1 MNIIVC
7 AKEVLDVSEIK
18 TDPKTN
24 RPVLQGIDK
33 KISDIDKNAVEEAVR
48 IKEKLGG
55 KIIILSVGPSEANE
69 RIKELL
75 AMGADEARIIPFSG
89 DQNYRV
95 VSNILADA
103 VKKIGEYDIV
113 LCGEASID
121 MFSGQVGPLLA
132 EKLGLSQITYAKNID
147 AEEDKL
153 TVDRDLGDKKVT
165 VESPYPVVVT
175 VTKEINEPR
184 LPSLMDILG
193 AANKPIETWEPSTF
207 VDSKKLEPRMETL
220 EVKGMSMERKN
231 VVFEDDLDDAVK
243 ELVDRLAKDGV
254 LG

>member
-7 AKEVLDVSEIK
+7 AKEVLDVSQIK

-24 RPVLQGIDK
+24 EPVLKGIDK

-55 KIIILSVGPSEANE
+55 KVTVLSVGPGEPSE

-75 AMGADEARIIPFSG
+75 AMGADEAKIIPFE
-89 DQNYRV
+89 DPQNYRV
-95 VSNILADA
+95 ISNILAGAIKSMGDFD
-103 VKKIGEYDIV
+103 VV

-121 MFSGQVGPLLA
+121 LFSGQVAPRLAQLLDA
-132 EKLGLSQITYAKNID
+132 PQITYAKSLE
-147 AEEDKL
+147 ASQDKIQA
-153 TVDRDLGDKKVT
+153 DRDLGEKKIT
-165 VESPYPVVVT
+165 VESPYPVVIS

-184 LPSLMDILG
+184 LPSLMQILG
-193 AANKPIETWEPSTF
+193 AANKPIDIMDVNSVMEGELTP
-207 VDSKKLEPRMETL
+207 KLETVS
-220 EVKGMSMERKN
+220 VKGVSMERKN
-231 VVFEDDLDDAVK
+231 VIFKDDLDESVK
-243 ELVDRLAKDGV
+243 QLVDRLAKDGV